1 MTPCFVYRYY
11 TNRIF
16 MGACCVGAEVLYL
29 AAHAATDPRIAN
41 IAGPLARVL
50 PATVSVPTPAFL
62 GWGGDL
68 SLGCVGAVGQLA
80 LVALPFWA
88 VKQVANVAQL
98 VTSCEALVAHEFPK
112 GKRA

>member
-41 IAGPLARVL
+41 ITGPLARVL
-50 PATVSVPTPAFL
+50 PASVHLPTPALL
-62 GWGGDL
+62 GWDL

>member
-41 IAGPLARVL
+41 IAGPLAQVL
-50 PATVSVPTPAFL
+50 PASVHLPTPALL
-62 GWGGDL
+62 GWDL
-68 SLGCVGAVGQLA
+68 SRCGDWCVYLVLA
-80 LVALPFWA
+80 SNIA
-88 VKQVANVAQL
+88 ANFR
-98 VTSCEALVAHEFPK
+98 S
-112 GKRA
+112 

>member
-29 AAHAATDPRIAN
+29 AAHAATDPMIAN

-50 PATVSVPTPAFL
+50 PASVHLPTPAFL
-62 GWGGDL
+62 GWDL
-68 SLGCVGAVGQLA
+68 SLECVGAVGQLA

-98 VTSCEALVAHEFPK
+98 VTSCEALVAHDFPK